1 MSERPFRDFDWSLL
15 IAALVICGVGIVEIY
30 STQVGDPEAGQW
42 HQRFWFKQLVGAA
55 LGACVFAFVARMNFR
70 RVFDWAPYVY
80 GATLILLAAVLVVG
94 VRINGQRCW
103 IRLGPLGTL
112 QPSEFAK
119 LGTILMLGRVLH
131 PLPGGALT
139 LRQTA
144 TAIAVVAAPVG
155 LILLEPDTGTA
166 LTFFPVL
173 AVMIFLSG
181 VNIRLIAVAV
191 GAAAIIA
198 PFGFK
203 YVVEPHLKPYQ
214 RDRINVTWNAIF
226 YPERLQDRAT
236 REGFGYQTLQSMI
249 AVGSGGI
256 LGKGVT
262 KGTQSQGGFVPEQHS
277 DFIGSV
283 LAEELGLV
291 GSLLTLALYL
301 YIILH
306 SARVAGRARERF
318 GMLVLAGYMTL
329 LAFHTVINIGMV
341 VGLVPIMGIPLPL
354 LSAGGSS
361 LLMTFASLGLVANV
375 RQRRFVN

>member
-1 MSERPFRDFDWSLL
+1 
-15 IAALVICGVGIVEIY
+15 
-30 STQVGDPEAGQW
+30 
-42 HQRFWFKQLVGAA
+42 
-55 LGACVFAFVARMNFR
+55 
-70 RVFDWAPYVY
+70 
-80 GATLILLAAVLVVG
+80 
-94 VRINGQRCW
+94 
-103 IRLGPLGTL
+103 
-112 QPSEFAK
+112 
-119 LGTILMLGRVLH
+119 
-131 PLPGGALT
+131 
-139 LRQTA
+139 
-144 TAIAVVAAPVG
+144 
-155 LILLEPDTGTA
+155 
-166 LTFFPVL
+166 
-173 AVMIFLSG
+173 
-181 VNIRLIAVAV
+181 
-191 GAAAIIA
+191 
-198 PFGFK
+198 
-203 YVVEPHLKPYQ
+203 
-214 RDRINVTWNAIF
+214 
-226 YPERLQDRAT
+226 
-236 REGFGYQTLQSMI
+236 MI

-262 KGTQSQGGFVPEQHS
+262 KGTQSQGGFVPAQHS